1 MSFNEVLEELPRLTF
16 EERQILIRIAVE
28 LNNTPL
34 SAADEEL
41 INSRMA
47 EHHLAPD
54 TSIELDEIKENLR
67 LRSKQ

>member
-16 EERQILIRIAVE
+16 EERQLLIRIAVE

-41 INSRMA
+41 ITTRTS
-47 EHHLAPD
+47 EHHLEPD
-54 TSIELDEIKENLR
+54 TSIELDELKENLR
-67 LRSKQ
+67 FRLKP

>member
-1 MSFNEVLEELPRLTF
+1 MSFNEVLEQLPRLTF

-34 SAADEEL
+34 SAPDEEL
-41 INSRMA
+41 VTSRMV

-54 TSIELDEIKENLR
+54 TSIELDELKDNLR
-67 LRSKQ
+67 FRSKP